1 MSADPSKNK
10 KPDQKAMPV
19 QEALAQAKQSRVDLA
34 AVQAASKVIEDMARM
49 LEEMARE
56 NADAR
61 PHEE

>member
-10 KPDQKAMPV
+10 KPDQKAMSV